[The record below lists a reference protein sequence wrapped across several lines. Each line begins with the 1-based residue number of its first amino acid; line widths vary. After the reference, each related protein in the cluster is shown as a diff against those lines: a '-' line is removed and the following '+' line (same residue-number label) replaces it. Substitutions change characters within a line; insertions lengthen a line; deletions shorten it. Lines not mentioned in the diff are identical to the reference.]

1 MVCLHTWCCIL
12 LCLFECRNV
21 ANNRFTGWIPNELKK
36 INSLQY
42 VEHSTLGFVVIQR
55 AVSSTDDASVYR
67 TDGNSWSTGPAPPPP
82 PYTAPPHSP
91 SNRRKSPGQ
100 HSNGSNNSSPSGS
113 SGIGAGAIAGI
124 IISVLVVGAVVAF
137 FFIKRKQR
145 NGAIPEH
152 YEQRQPFNS
161 FPSNEVKG
169 EVI

>member
-1 MVCLHTWCCIL
+1 MHNIL
-12 LCLFECRNV
+12 LYLFECRNV

-42 VEHSTLGFVVIQR
+42 VIFNSWFC
-55 AVSSTDDASVYR
+55 DDAEGCISANDVSVYR

-82 PYTAPPHSP
+82 PFTAPPHSR

-100 HSNGSNNSSPSGS
+100 HSNGSNNTSSGGS

-124 IISVLVVGAVVAF
+124 IISVLVIGAVVAF
-137 FFIKRKQR
+137 FLIKRKQR
-145 NGAIPEH
+145 KVAMPEH

-169 EVI
+169 EVV